1 MSLKSFFK
9 RKSEQGQALIA
20 LAFGIVVL
28 VLIVLALIWVVV
40 QLVNFIVKGVREI
53 RETPTPIVE
62 TAIAPIQ
69 TLELPTSPT
78 EIPTMEPPTPIQ
90 VIPTIELPE
99 TQATPDLD
107 TSVDPDN
114 AQPQSPPSLW
124 DRIIG
129 FFQSIIES
137 ITKN

>member
-1 MSLKSFFK
+1 MSLKKFLK
-9 RKSEQGQALIA
+9 KKSEQGQALIA
-20 LAFGIVVL
+20 LIFGIIVLLLIIL
-28 VLIVLALIWVVV
+28 VLIWAVV

-62 TAIAPIQ
+62 TAVPPLQ
-69 TLELPTSPT
+69 TLEPSAPPT
-78 EIPTMEPPTPIQ
+78 EIPTLEPPVPTQ
-90 VIPTIELPE
+90 EIPTVELPE

-114 AQPQSPPSLW
+114 TPPQSQPSLW
-124 DRIIG
+124 ERIVK

-137 ITKN
+137 LTKK